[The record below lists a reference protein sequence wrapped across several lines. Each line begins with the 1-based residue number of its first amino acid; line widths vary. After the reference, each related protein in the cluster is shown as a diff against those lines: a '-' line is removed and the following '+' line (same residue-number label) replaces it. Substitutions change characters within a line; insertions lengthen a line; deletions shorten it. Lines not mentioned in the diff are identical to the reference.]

1 MTEKFTERFVQ
12 RLDHLDSREVGEYLL
27 GLAREKG
34 LLENIFNSM
43 QEGILV
49 IDYSRTIAMVNH
61 AAARLLDLSTS
72 TVGSL
77 FYESIH
83 DPGLLD
89 IIEQGFEV
97 PGQVLVREF
106 IVVHPQPRWLRM
118 SRTSLKDGDGKF
130 RGVMLVINDI
140 TRQRKAAQEIHMG
153 ERLEFLG
160 HLTAG
165 VAHEIGNPLSSLS
178 IQIQLIE
185 RQISSMEATP
195 FREKLKKIISIIKE
209 ELLRLDQI
217 VAQFVQTLRP
227 EPLIL
232 KKKDLVSVVEEVLE
246 LVEHELKEKGILLN
260 RVYPPDGIQ
269 GRMDAG
275 LIKQAIINLIK
286 NAMQA
291 MPGGGEI
298 SIRLEKEDAYL
309 KFSITDQGTGIPP
322 EKINRLF
329 EPLFT
334 TKETGSGLGLLVVY
348 KALKQHGGYVEVT
361 SQSGE
366 GTTFTIWLPQRPER
380 IKLLPSGG
388 ENRAKAPLR
397 SDSSNRSGI

>member
-12 RLDHLDSREVGEYLL
+12 RLDHLDSREVGGYLL

-49 IDYSRTIAMVNH
+49 IDHSKTIAMVNH
-61 AAARLLDLSTS
+61 AAARLLDLSPAS
-72 TVGSL
+72 VGSL
-77 FYESIH
+77 FNESIRDH
-83 DPGLLD
+83 GLLD
-89 IIEQGFEV
+89 IIDQGFEV

-130 RGVMLVINDI
+130 RGIMLVINDI
-140 TRQRKAAQEIHMG
+140 TRQRKAEQEIHMG
-153 ERLEFLG
+153 ERLDFLG

-185 RQISSMEATP
+185 RQVSSMDESP
-195 FREKLKKIISIIKE
+195 FREKLQKTISIIKE

-217 VAQFVQTLRP
+217 VAQFLQTLRP

-232 KKKDLVSVVEEVLE
+232 RKNDLVNVVEEVLE
-246 LVEHELKEKGILLN
+246 LVEQELKENGISLN

-286 NAMQA
+286 NAVQA

-322 EKINRLF
+322 DKINRLF

-348 KALKQHGGYVEVT
+348 KALRQHGGYVEVT
-361 SQSGE
+361 SQPGQ

-380 IKLLPSGG
+380 IKLLPAIGG
-388 ENRAKAPLR
+388 NR
-397 SDSSNRSGI
+397 DNGSNRSIT

>member
-12 RLDHLDSREVGEYLL
+12 RLDQLDSRKVGEYLL

-43 QEGILV
+43 QEGLLV
-49 IDYSRTIAMVNH
+49 VDSSKTIAMVNH
-61 AAARLLDLSTS
+61 AAGRLLDLSPNS
-72 TVGSL
+72 VGSL
-77 FYESIH
+77 FDQSIH
-83 DPGLLD
+83 DPGLRD

-106 IVVHPQPRWLRM
+106 IVVHPQPRWVRM
-118 SRTSLKDGDGKF
+118 SRTSLRDADGKF
-130 RGVMLVINDI
+130 RGIMLVLNDI
-140 TRQRKAAQEIHMG
+140 TRQRKSEQETNLV
-153 ERLEFLG
+153 ERLDFLG

-178 IQIQLIE
+178 IQVQLIE
-185 RQISSMEATP
+185 RQVNSMEDSP
-195 FREKLKKIISIIKE
+195 FRDKLRKRISIIKE

-217 VAQFVQTLRP
+217 VAQFLKTLRP

-232 KKKDLVSVVEEVLE
+232 KKEDLVTVVEEVLE
-246 LVEHELKEKGILLN
+246 LVEEELKEKGISLN
-260 RVYPPDGIQ
+260 REFPSEGIM
-269 GRMDAG
+269 GRMDSG
-275 LIKQAIINLIK
+275 LMKQAIINLIK
-286 NAMQA
+286 NAVQA

-309 KFSITDQGTGIPP
+309 KFSITDQGTGIPR

-348 KALKQHGGYVEVT
+348 KALRQHGGYVEVT
-361 SQSGE
+361 SQPGE
-366 GTTFTIWLPQRPER
+366 GTTFTIWPPQRPER
-380 IKLLPSGG
+380 IKLLPAGG
-388 ENRAKAPLR
+388 GGDR
-397 SDSSNRSGI
+397 

>member
-1 MTEKFTERFVQ
+1 MTGKFTERFVQ
-12 RLDHLDSREVGEYLL
+12 RIDQLDSRKVGEYLL

-43 QEGILV
+43 QEGLLV
-49 IDYSRTIAMVNH
+49 IDSSKTIAMVNH
-61 AAARLLDLSTS
+61 AAGRLLDLPSES
-72 TVGSL
+72 VGSL
-77 FYESIH
+77 FYESIR
-83 DPGLLD
+83 DPGLRD

-97 PGQVLVREF
+97 PGQVLIREF
-106 IVVHPQPRWLRM
+106 IVVHPQPRWVRM
-118 SRTSLKDGDGKF
+118 SRTSLRDADGKF
-130 RGVMLVINDI
+130 RGIMLVLNDI
-140 TRQRKAAQEIHMG
+140 TRQRKSEQETNRV
-153 ERLEFLG
+153 ERLDFLS

-185 RQISSMEATP
+185 RQVNSMEVSP
-195 FREKLKKIISIIKE
+195 FRDKLRKRILIIKE

-217 VAQFVQTLRP
+217 VTQFVQTLRP

-232 KKKDLVSVVEEVLE
+232 RKENLVKVVEEVLE
-246 LVEHELKEKGILLN
+246 LVEEELREKGISLN
-260 RVYPPDGIQ
+260 RDYPQESIM
-269 GRMDAG
+269 GRMDSG
-275 LIKQAIINLIK
+275 LMKQAIINLIK
-286 NAMQA
+286 NAVQA

-298 SIRLEKEDAYL
+298 SIRMEKKDAYL
-309 KFSITDQGTGIPP
+309 KFSITDQGTGIPR

-348 KALKQHGGYVEVT
+348 KALRQHGGYVEVT
-361 SQSGE
+361 SQPGE

-380 IKLLPSGG
+380 IKLLPAGG
-388 ENRAKAPLR
+388 GNHDNGSPR
-397 SDSSNRSGI
+397 SNSPIT